1 MFLPLILNIIGPPGS
16 GKGTQSNAI
25 VGKYGVN
32 RISPGDLIRE
42 LRVQDTP
49 LGQRVK
55 VNYDKGIPQPDDI
68 VIEAIKNKLPAMDIK
83 KGILFDPLLSV
94 GQTEAVEKMMKD
106 LGMPELWAIYLHVS
120 PETVVKRISVRL
132 ICSKCATIY
141 LPSDGAAYTDRI
153 CNKCGGE
160 LIQRPDDK
168 PEIIVRRIQ
177 EYESRMEDLKN
188 YYEKKGRLIVINGE
202 PLIEEISAE
211 IFRKIEEV
219 VNEAKV

>member
-1 MFLPLILNIIGPPGS
+1 MD
-16 GKGTQSNAI
+16 
-25 VGKYGVN
+25 KYGVN

-68 VIEAIKNKLPAMDIK
+68 VIEAIKSKLPSMDIR

-106 LGMPELWAIYLHVS
+106 LGMPDLWAIYLQIS
-120 PETVVKRISVRL
+120 PETVIKRVSSRL
-132 ICSKCATIY
+132 ICSGCATIY
-141 LPSDGAAYTDRI
+141 LPDNSSAYINRI
-153 CNKCGGE
+153 CSKCGGK

-168 PEIIVRRIQ
+168 PDVIVRRIK
-177 EYESRMEDLKN
+177 EYESRMKDLVD
-188 YYEKKGRLIVINGE
+188 YYRKKGRLIMINGE
-202 PLIEEISAE
+202 PTIDEISKD
-211 IFRKIEEV
+211 IFNHIDEYLKE
-219 VNEAKV
+219 K